1 MRRLKSKAKL
11 RLENMHRNEV
21 CTEVRVSPLD
31 LSVYGKYQN
40 EAFSGSTKFEKFSLN
55 LPALQFSLCSS
66 LTMEFI
72 HAEKVKIK
80 EKAKQ

>member
-1 MRRLKSKAKL
+1 
-11 RLENMHRNEV
+11 MHRNQGW
-21 CTEVRVSPLD
+21 TEFRPSAC
-31 LSVYGKYQN
+31 GKYQN
-40 EAFSGSTKFEKFSLN
+40 AACSGRTKFVKFSLN